1 MKEFLGVLTNF
12 KTSLP
17 AALALACVGLYYAN
31 LIDKEHLTVGIGVF
45 VSLGLLG
52 AKDHSK

>member
-1 MKEFLGVLTNF
+1 MKSILTNF
-12 KTSLP
+12 KTSIP
-17 AALALACVGLYYAN
+17 AFLVAGCVGLYFFDV
-31 LIDKEHLTVGIGVF
+31 IDKEQLTIGIGMF